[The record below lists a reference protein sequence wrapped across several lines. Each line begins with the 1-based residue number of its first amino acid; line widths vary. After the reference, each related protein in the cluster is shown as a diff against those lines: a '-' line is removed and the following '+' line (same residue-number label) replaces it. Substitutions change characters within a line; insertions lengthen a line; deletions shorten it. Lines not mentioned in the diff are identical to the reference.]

1 MVNNMQYLPPPHPH
15 HHKKTQPLFHNVTML
30 FIFLPLI
37 ITDIREEIGL
47 S

>member
-1 MVNNMQYLPPPHPH
+1 MVNNMQYPPLPHPH
-15 HHKKTQPLFHNVTML
+15 KKKQPLFYNVTML